1 MRTERDVELLIV
13 ELENWISQ
21 IKRENSN
28 DKDAAILIL
37 IANEKIN
44 VLKWVLDDI

>member
-1 MRTERDVELLIV
+1 MKTERDIILLIV

-21 IKRENSN
+21 IKRENPIEGAN
-28 DKDAAILIL
+28 AIL

>member
-1 MRTERDVELLIV
+1 MRTERDIMLLII

-21 IKRENSN
+21 IKRENPN
-28 DKDAAILIL
+28 DGDIAIL

-44 VLKWVLDDI
+44 VLKWVMNDI

>member
-1 MRTERDVELLIV
+1 MKTERDIILLIV

-21 IKRENSN
+21 IKRENPTEG
-28 DKDAAILIL
+28 AIAIL

-44 VLKWVLDDI
+44 LLKWVLDDI